1 MTAPGAPAVKRD
13 APSSEDSGDWLAD
26 IFDSVDDE
34 VIGNLPPGASLSLP
48 AEAIAALEASG
59 GEGSGVADGS
69 SQAATAAK
77 KRGRDAA
84 GEPRGSAKVKKS
96 AREKRRRDALND
108 RFMGL
113 SALLDPGSGE
123 ELKTDK
129 ATIVTEAARVIK
141 SLREELSTLTASLE
155 EAVNSNAEMAK
166 ERESLIQ
173 DKIKLEHQL
182 HHFVSSM
189 PFASPMYAPGCG
201 PPAPGAPGAALVPAG
216 RVAQAD
222 AAKPGQPAMVPMMWA
237 FPPLVVQSTT
247 AEEDAKLRA
256 PVA

>member
-1 MTAPGAPAVKRD
+1 M
-13 APSSEDSGDWLAD
+13 
-26 IFDSVDDE
+26 
-34 VIGNLPPGASLSLP
+34 
-48 AEAIAALEASG
+48 
-59 GEGSGVADGS
+59 
-69 SQAATAAK
+69 
-77 KRGRDAA
+77 
-84 GEPRGSAKVKKS
+84 KKS

-141 SLREELSTLTASLE
+141 SLQRSSTLTASLE

-182 HHFVSSM
+182 HHFMSSM
-189 PFASPMYAPGCG
+189 SRLPPMYAARAAA
-201 PPAPGAPGAALVPAG
+201 APRRARRAALVPAG

>member
-1 MTAPGAPAVKRD
+1 M
-13 APSSEDSGDWLAD
+13 
-26 IFDSVDDE
+26 
-34 VIGNLPPGASLSLP
+34 
-48 AEAIAALEASG
+48 
-59 GEGSGVADGS
+59 
-69 SQAATAAK
+69 
-77 KRGRDAA
+77 
-84 GEPRGSAKVKKS
+84 KKS

-173 DKIKLEHQL
+173 DKIK
-182 HHFVSSM
+182 
-189 PFASPMYAPGCG
+189 
-201 PPAPGAPGAALVPAG
+201 
-216 RVAQAD
+216 R
-222 AAKPGQPAMVPMMWA
+222 
-237 FPPLVVQSTT
+237 PL
-247 AEEDAKLRA
+247 AEEILFGELAEHGGVVHIDIKGGEPSFEFETAA
-256 PVA
+256 EVA

>member
-1 MTAPGAPAVKRD
+1 MTAPGAPAVKRE

-59 GEGSGVADGS
+59 GEGLGVADGS

-182 HHFVSSM
+182 HHFMSSM
-189 PFASPMYAPGCG
+189 PFASPMY
-201 PPAPGAPGAALVPAG
+201 APGAPGAALVPAG

>member
-1 MTAPGAPAVKRD
+1 MTAPGAPAVKRE

-59 GEGSGVADGS
+59 GQGLGVADGS
-69 SQAATAAK
+69 SQSATAAK

-155 EAVNSNAEMAK
+155 EAVNSNAACA
-166 ERESLIQ
+166 ERLRDTPMLIEIPAIVPPTQ
-173 DKIKLEHQL
+173 SGYSHCKGTRLKGPTVLEYEAHNLIKKSRVALT
-182 HHFVSSM
+182 
-189 PFASPMYAPGCG
+189 PASP
-201 PPAPGAPGAALVPAG
+201 
-216 RVAQAD
+216 QAHVS
-222 AAKPGQPAMVPMMWA
+222 AKGINA
-237 FPPLVVQSTT
+237 VVRDIT
-247 AEEDAKLRA
+247 
-256 PVA
+256 

>member
-1 MTAPGAPAVKRD
+1 
-13 APSSEDSGDWLAD
+13 
-26 IFDSVDDE
+26 
-34 VIGNLPPGASLSLP
+34 
-48 AEAIAALEASG
+48 
-59 GEGSGVADGS
+59 
-69 SQAATAAK
+69 
-77 KRGRDAA
+77 
-84 GEPRGSAKVKKS
+84 VKKS

-182 HHFVSSM
+182 HHFMSSM